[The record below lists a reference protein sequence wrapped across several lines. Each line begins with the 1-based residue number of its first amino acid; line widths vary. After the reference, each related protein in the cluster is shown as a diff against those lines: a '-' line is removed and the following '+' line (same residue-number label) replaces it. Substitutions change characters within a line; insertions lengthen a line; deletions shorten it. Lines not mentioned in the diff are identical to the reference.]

1 MREELPTDETTGLVT
16 DPEALARVESSLH
29 ASVERVVA
37 EAGAERVVVG
47 LDGGLGSTATATLAA
62 DALGADRVTGLV
74 MPAYLDHA
82 AAAREAELVA
92 EVLGVPHARLHLHP
106 LLAAFQRVVEPA
118 PGPGD
123 DLVATGTALSRLR
136 TACAYYVASATDG
149 VVLGGANRTDLYTGR
164 VVKHGDT
171 GVDCLPL
178 GGLYRT
184 EVRALGDV
192 LDLPE
197 PTRAAVAEP
206 DRMAATPV
214 REEAA
219 LDETDRDRVL
229 HALVDRGLR
238 PAAAA
243 EQLGL
248 PREAVERVAA
258 WRAETEH
265 RRRGPAAL
273 AADGQ
278 SPS

>member
-1 MREELPTDETTGLVT
+1 MRETLPTAAASGLTTDRETLT
-16 DPEALARVESSLH
+16 RVASSLRG
-29 ASVERVVA
+29 SIEDIVA
-37 EAGAERVVVG
+37 DAGAERAVVA
-47 LDGGLGSTATATLAA
+47 LDGGLGSTATATLAV
-62 DALGADRVTGLV
+62 DGLGADRVTGLV

-92 EVLGVPHARLHLHP
+92 DVLGVPHARLHLHP

-123 DLVATGTALSRLR
+123 DLVATGAALSRLR
-136 TACAYYVASATDG
+136 TACAYYVASATNG
-149 VVLGGANRTDLYTGR
+149 VVLGAANRTDLYTGR

-184 EVRALGDV
+184 EVRALGEV

-197 PTRAAVAEP
+197 PTQTAVAEP

-219 LDETDRDRVL
+219 LDEADRDRVL
-229 HALVDRGLR
+229 HALVDRDLR
-238 PAAAA
+238 PAAVA
-243 EQLGL
+243 EQPEL

-258 WRAETEH
+258 WCAETEH

-273 AADGQ
+273 AADGRF
-278 SPS
+278 SS

>member
-1 MREELPTDETTGLVT
+1 MRGELPTDETAGLVT
-16 DPEALARVESSLH
+16 DPEVLARVESSLH

-37 EAGAERVVVG
+37 EAGAERVVVA

-82 AAAREAELVA
+82 AAAQEAELVA
-92 EVLGVPHARLHLHP
+92 EVLGVSHARLHLHP

-123 DLVATGTALSRLR
+123 DLVATGAALSRLR
-136 TACAYYVASATDG
+136 TACAYYVANATNG
-149 VVLGGANRTDLYTGR
+149 VVVGGANRTDLYTGR

-192 LDLPE
+192 LDLPA
-197 PTRAAVAEP
+197 PTRAAVTEP
-206 DRMAATPV
+206 DRMAAAPA

-219 LDETDRDRVL
+219 LDETNRDRAL
-229 HALVDRGLR
+229 HALVDRDLG
-238 PAAAA
+238 PAATA
-243 EQLGL
+243 ERLEL

-258 WRAETEH
+258 WCVETAH
-265 RRRGPAAL
+265 RRRGPTRAE
-273 AADGQ
+273 Q
-278 SPS
+278 PS

>member
-1 MREELPTDETTGLVT
+1 VRDALPTDDAAGLTTDRET
-16 DPEALARVESSLH
+16 LARVAATLRG
-29 ASVERVVA
+29 SVEAVVA
-37 EAGAERVVVG
+37 DAGAERAVVA

-62 DALGADRVTGLV
+62 DALGADRVTGLM

-123 DLVATGTALSRLR
+123 DLVATGAALSRLR
-136 TACAYYVASATDG
+136 TACAYYVANATDG
-149 VVLGGANRTDLYTGR
+149 VVLGAANRTDLYTGR

-178 GGLYRT
+178 GSLYRT
-184 EVRALGDV
+184 EVRALGGV
-192 LDLPE
+192 LGLPE
-197 PTRAAVAEP
+197 PTRTAVAEP

-219 LDETDRDRVL
+219 LDETDRDRAL
-229 HALVDRGLR
+229 HALVDRGLD
-238 PAAAA
+238 PAAA
-243 EQLGL
+243 ERLGL
-248 PREAVERVAA
+248 PSEAVERVAA
-258 WRAETEH
+258 WCAETEH
-265 RRRGPAAL
+265 RRRGPAA
-273 AADGQ
+273 AHEQA
-278 SPS
+278 PS